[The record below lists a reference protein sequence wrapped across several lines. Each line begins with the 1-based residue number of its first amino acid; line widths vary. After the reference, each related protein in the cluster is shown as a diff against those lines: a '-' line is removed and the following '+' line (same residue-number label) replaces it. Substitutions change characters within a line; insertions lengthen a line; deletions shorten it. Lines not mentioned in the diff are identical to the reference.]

1 MQITTAQLNQ
11 VAELI
16 GATDKNMVFSAVLK
30 TLVECGI
37 STDAAFDCLFGD
49 GAFKQFAGNVYD
61 VYAQNKKE
69 GRKARAHAEMLAA
82 LQVTLGNIMSLGPAG
97 ALESVPMPYR
107 VWADVVKSAIDKAKS
122 T

>member
-1 MQITTAQLNQ
+1 MSMTHCAP
-11 VAELI
+11 
-16 GATDKNMVFSAVLK
+16 
-30 TLVECGI
+30 
-37 STDAAFDCLFGD
+37 
-49 GAFKQFAGNVYD
+49 
-61 VYAQNKKE
+61 NKKE